1 MEHISGPLLNQIT
14 EDLNRPIDLPPSTEP
29 MQQPED
35 DPDLLIDRPTAV
47 VKDPDVNVMEY
58 PGDDQT
64 LGE

>member
-29 MQQPED
+29 TQQPED
-35 DPDLLIDRPTAV
+35 NPDLDIDPPTAV